1 MQNLINELEQPSSD
15 SSGNVTKPS
24 MVKQR
29 AANLIKQLA
38 TVAEQDRV
46 GRLQIQNLYEQHIT
60 QADMDNV
67 ALRLAQARIKHLEFL
82 VEPLDV
88 SLYNEAINKEL
99 E

>member
-1 MQNLINELEQPSSD
+1 MRNLINELEQPSSD
-15 SSGNVTKPS
+15 SSGNVNKPS

-46 GRLQIQNLYEQHIT
+46 GRIQIQNLYEQHLS
-60 QADMDNV
+60 QADMDKV
-67 ALRLAQARIKHLEFL
+67 GLSLAEARIKHLEFL